1 MVEEVPADMAGRNMR
16 TAKGNSKQTRGKSTV
31 RNPKVLRYSLP
42 LFFPLSSQRP
52 PPFTSAVMARWGPS
66 ISPPL
71 EPLNPSPETLYN
83 ISYVSDFIE
92 LGLQL
97 IYLAE
102 YFPESRDFS
111 IGGGD
116 GGGCAIGLG
125 DGGSG
130 GLGCELC

>member
-1 MVEEVPADMAGRNMR
+1 MM
-16 TAKGNSKQTRGKSTV
+16 T
-31 RNPKVLRYSLP
+31 
-42 LFFPLSSQRP
+42 
-52 PPFTSAVMARWGPS
+52 RWGPS
-66 ISPPL
+66 IYPPL
-71 EPLNPSPETLYN
+71 QALNSGSETLYN

-92 LGLQL
+92 LGFQL

-111 IGGGD
+111 VGGGD

-125 DGGSG
+125 DGGRG

>member
-1 MVEEVPADMAGRNMR
+1 M
-16 TAKGNSKQTRGKSTV
+16 
-31 RNPKVLRYSLP
+31 
-42 LFFPLSSQRP
+42 
-52 PPFTSAVMARWGPS
+52 MARWGSS
-66 ISPPL
+66 INPPL
-71 EPLNPSPETLYN
+71 EPLNSSPEILNN

-92 LGLQL
+92 LSFQL

-111 IGGGD
+111 VGGGD

-125 DGGSG
+125 DSRGG